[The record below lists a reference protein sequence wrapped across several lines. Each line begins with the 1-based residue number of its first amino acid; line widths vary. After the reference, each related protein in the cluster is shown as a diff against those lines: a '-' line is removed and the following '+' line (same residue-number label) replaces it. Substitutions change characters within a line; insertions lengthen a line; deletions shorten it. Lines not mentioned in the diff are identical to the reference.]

1 MRGCRAI
8 SYSGTKPGYLFY
20 TPKPKEVILIEKL
33 FVGVDV
39 AKNSLVAH
47 AMDNNGDDVFHSFE
61 VENNNPGCL
70 KLIDFIAKHANDSE
84 IDIIQLGME
93 ATNIYW
99 EHCYQLF
106 QDSDKLNTNFKLLLY
121 TINPKVV
128 KNFKKAY
135 NDLPKT
141 DSVDAWVIADRLRFG
156 RVKNSLVPEEVYR
169 PLRQITRFRFKLG
182 ESVRAEKNR
191 ALTLVFLKFSNYED
205 SSPFGIFSDAS
216 MALLEEFTLEEIIT
230 TDIKEL
236 ATFLFKNSNNRLG
249 GSSTIDDI
257 IKTLK
262 KAARNSYRLKPRMD
276 QAISQTLAMTFDNIR
291 FFERQLKRAK
301 KVITRELKAI
311 PQTLDTVNGI
321 GPILTAGIIS
331 EIGDIDRFDNQAS
344 LASYAGLTWTK
355 HQSGSFE
362 AEETS
367 LTKKGNKYLR
377 YYLVEAANS
386 LRVHNEEYKQY
397 YYRKFNESSKHKHK
411 RALVLTARKFV
422 RLVFAL
428 LSKGE
433 IYQPRR

>member
-1 MRGCRAI
+1 
-8 SYSGTKPGYLFY
+8 
-20 TPKPKEVILIEKL
+20 VITIQNCHLST
-33 FVGVDV
+33 FVGIDV
-39 AKNSLVAH
+39 SKRKLTSHILDNHGNDLAKN
-47 AMDNNGDDVFHSFE
+47 FE
-61 VENNNPGCL
+61 VANNLKGCKKLAQLIYTKSNIEDIEN
-70 KLIDFIAKHANDSE
+70 
-84 IDIIQLGME
+84 IQIGME
-93 ATNIYW
+93 ATNVYW
-99 EHCYQLF
+99 VHAFRFLANYKPLI
-106 QDSDKLNTNFKLLLY
+106 SNYNLTMYRL
-121 TINPKVV
+121 NPKIV

-135 NDLPKT
+135 NELPKT

-156 RVKNSLVPEEVYR
+156 RVKKSSTPEEVYR

-191 ALTLVFLKFSNYED
+191 ALSLVFLKFSDYD
-205 SSPFGIFSDAS
+205 SSSPFGTFSDAS
-216 MALLEEFTLEEIIT
+216 MALLEDFTLEEIIN
-230 TDIKEL
+230 TDVKEL
-236 ATFLFKNSNNRLG
+236 ATFLFENSNNRLG
-249 GSSTIDDI
+249 GSHSIEDI

-262 KAARNSYRLKPRMD
+262 KAARNSYRLKPRLD

-291 FFERQLKRAK
+291 FFERQLKRAT
-301 KVITRELKAI
+301 KVIKRELKAI
-311 PQTLDTVNGI
+311 PQTLDTVDGI

-331 EIGDIDRFDNQAS
+331 EIGDINRFDNQAK
-344 LASYAGLTWTK
+344 LASYAGLTWTR

-386 LRVHNEEYKQY
+386 LRVHNEEYCQY
-397 YYRKFNESSKHKHK
+397 YYKKYNEVSKHQHK

>member
-1 MRGCRAI
+1 MRGCRAV
-8 SYSGTKPGYLFY
+8 SLSGTKPGYLFY
-20 TPKPKEVILIEKL
+20 TPKPKEVIPIEKL
-33 FVGVDV
+33 FVGIDV

-70 KLIDFIAKHANDSE
+70 KLINFIAKHAIDYE
-84 IDIIQLGME
+84 IDIIELGME
-93 ATNIYW
+93 ATNVYW
-99 EHCYQLF
+99 EHCYQLI

-156 RVKNSLVPEEVYR
+156 RVRNSSVPEEVYR

-182 ESVRAEKNR
+182 ESMRAEKNR
-191 ALTLVFLKFSNYED
+191 ALTLVFLKFSNYD
-205 SSPFGIFSDAS
+205 DSPFGTFSDAS
-216 MALLEEFTLEEIIT
+216 MALLEEFTLEEIIA

-236 ATFLFKNSNNRLG
+236 ATFLFENSNNRLG
-249 GSSTIDDI
+249 GSCTIDDI

-301 KVITRELKAI
+301 KVIARELKAI
-311 PQTLDTVNGI
+311 PQTLDTVDGI

-331 EIGDIDRFDNQAS
+331 EIGDIDRFDNQSS
-344 LASYAGLTWTK
+344 LASYAGLTWTR

-367 LTKKGNKYLR
+367 LTKKGNRYLR

-397 YYRKFNESSKHKHK
+397 YYKKYNESNKHKHK